1 MKFSLITGING
12 QDGSYLAEF
21 LLEKGYKVVGIIRR
35 HSVAENQ
42 TERIEHIRNKIDLHY
57 GDLTDLSSLLKV
69 CSQYQ
74 FDEVYNLGAMSN
86 VGISFKEPLYTQDA
100 NYLGFIKLVEALQL
114 TQNKFPKLYQASS
127 SEMFGNC
134 VDEDGFQRETTPM
147 MPVSPYGISKL
158 SAHVYAQ
165 HLRRAYNL
173 PISSGILFNHET
185 MAEFMPVI
193 INKGGLIHIL
203 PISEVVTKHLK
214 SHCNFDKKLN
224 IYQEVEPDK
233 DIYIWDKLGWTKIL
247 YGSGYPHL
255 IDSDNKN
262 PILINSKNA
271 SYFATGSHECIMED
285 GSEKNFEDIKLGD
298 KVSLVTHFPRY
309 ESEFNITEKE
319 AELIGF
325 IIADGYINKSL
336 VRLTKKD
343 EDLLSYFESIFI
355 ELYGSKANRTKSTSG
370 FTSIKDIN
378 QWDFKCKKFTDKYVF
393 YNEFKEK
400 VIPYQILNS
409 SKEVKKSF
417 LKGYY
422 IGDGL
427 KKDKT
432 VYEFKS
438 FKTNS
443 ATLALGLIYLFK
455 EVHNLEYNINSF
467 FHNNKIQ
474 YQVNLLSDS
483 NYNSVSSIKKY
494 ELVNDMLKQNIAVR
508 RINRETNISRTFIN
522 KVKNGYI
529 PDGKHHLSIS
539 NNTVKKIL
547 SWNDYNGWFFDLTTE
562 TGTFHAGI
570 GHGHVHNSPRRG
582 TNFVTGKVAKAVAEI
597 KLGLKDRLELG
608 TLSTFRDWGHS
619 YDFTKVM
626 WQMLNECEPDDFICC
641 TGETHSVEK
650 LCELA
655 FSHVGLDYKDYVVIS
670 DKYKRDEELNY
681 LRGCADKLFSKINV
695 DFKYD
700 FEKMIREMVDYHL
713 NKIRSN

>member
-1 MKFSLITGING
+1 MKCALILGISG

-21 LLEKGYKVVGIIRR
+21 LLEKEYKVVGIIRR

-42 TERIEHIRNKIDLHY
+42 TERIEHIRSKIDLHY

-100 NYLGFIKLVEALQL
+100 NYLGFIKLIEALKL
-114 TQNKFPKLYQASS
+114 TQKEFPRFYQASS

-193 INKGGLIHIL
+193 IKKDNLIHIL
-203 PISEVVTKHLK
+203 PISEVVMKHLNNDSEFNK
-214 SHCNFDKKLN
+214 SLN
-224 IYQEVEPDK
+224 KYQEIEPSN
-233 DIYIWDKLGWTKIL
+233 DIFIWDKNGWTKIL

-255 IDSDNKN
+255 VDSDNKN

-285 GSEKNFEDIKLGD
+285 GSEKIFEKIEIGD
-298 KVSLVTHFPRY
+298 KVSLVK
-309 ESEFNITEKE
+309 EFDYNNSDFCISDEE

-325 IIADGYINKSL
+325 IIADGYICKSL
-336 VRLTKKD
+336 VRLTKKN
-343 EDLLSYFESIFI
+343 EQLLSYFEDIFFNI
-355 ELYGSKANRTKSTSG
+355 YGVKPSKNKSTSG
-370 FTSIKDIN
+370 FTKVKDIN
-378 QWDFKCKKFTDKYVF
+378 QWDFICKEFTDKYVF
-393 YNEFKEK
+393 YNEYKEK

-409 SKEVKKSF
+409 NINTKKAF

-422 IGDGL
+422 VGDGL

-432 VYEFKS
+432 IYEYKS

-443 ATLALGLIYLFK
+443 STLALGLIYLFK
-455 EVHNLEYNINSF
+455 QVHNLEYNINSF

-474 YQVNLLSDS
+474 YQVNLLSNS
-483 NYNSVSSIKKY
+483 KYNSISSIEKY
-494 ELVNDMLKQNIAVR
+494 ELVNDMLKDNIPAR
-508 RINRETNISRTFIN
+508 RISRETNISRSFIK
-522 KVKNGYI
+522 KVKSGYV
-529 PDGKHHLSIS
+529 PDGKHHLSIL
-539 NNTVKKIL
+539 NNSVKKIL
-547 SWNDYNGWFFDLTTE
+547 SWSDYDGWFFDLTTE

-570 GHGHVHNSPRRG
+570 GQGHVHNSPRRG
-582 TNFVTGKVAKAVAEI
+582 TNFVTGKVAKSVAEI
-597 KLGLKDRLELG
+597 KLGLRNKLELG

-619 YDFTKVM
+619 KDYIRVM

-641 TGETHSVEK
+641 TGKTYSVEY
-650 LCELA
+650 LCQVA
-655 FSHVGLDYKDYVVIS
+655 FSHLALDYTQFVVIT

-681 LRGCADKLFSKINV
+681 LRGCSDKLFNKINV
-695 DFKYD
+695 ELEYT
-700 FEKMIREMVDYHL
+700 FEKMIKEMVDYHL
-713 NKIRSN
+713 LKLS